1 MVSRSQKKGLQIPFS
16 KRHPAIDA
24 MRGLVMVLMAL
35 DHVSHVINAGRYVSD
50 SAAWY
55 VKGSTIPAIQFLM
68 RWVTHIC
75 APTFLFL
82 AGFVLV
88 LSVARRQSNGEPNFS
103 IDTYLLKRGTF
114 IFLLDPLWMS
124 IVFGEGIL
132 LQVLYA
138 IGASF
143 CCMTFL
149 RRIGDVSLLAF
160 CLALFLFSQL
170 LVSLSLWSGGGQM
183 TRIIGALL
191 ITGGPVAQHVYVLY
205 SLLPWLAYMI
215 LGWIF
220 GKFSLQKTNFE
231 LISFLLK
238 MGVVSLLV
246 FVAVRGLNGY
256 GNMGLLRDD
265 LSLLQWLH
273 VSKYP
278 PSLSFAALEL
288 GLMFFLMALFYS
300 WYNNRPEATLNPLL
314 VFGRTP
320 LYFYVIHVHLI
331 TIVAWLFGKQKAA
344 SLSETFVATV
354 LVLVMLYPLCRW
366 YLATKKN
373 HPNGILRY
381 L

>member
-1 MVSRSQKKGLQIPFS
+1 MDSHLQKNDPQIPFPG
-16 KRHPAIDA
+16 RHPAIDA

-35 DHVSHVINAGRYVSD
+35 DHVSHVINAGRYVTD

-55 VKGSTIPAIQFLM
+55 AKGSTIPAIQFLI
-68 RWVTHIC
+68 RWATHIC

-82 AGFVLV
+82 AGFVLA
-88 LSVARRQSNGEPNFS
+88 LSVARRQSIGESNRR
-103 IDTYLLKRGTF
+103 IDTNILERGAF

-124 IVFGEGIL
+124 MVFGKGIMF
-132 LQVLYA
+132 QVLYA

-149 RRIGDVSLLAF
+149 RRIGDRSLLVF
-160 CLALFLFSQL
+160 CLALFLFSQM

-183 TRIIGALL
+183 TRIIGAFL
-191 ITGGPVAQHVYVLY
+191 ITGGPVTKHVYVLY

-231 LISFLLK
+231 LISFFLK
-238 MGVVSLLV
+238 TGVVSLLV
-246 FVAVRGLNGY
+246 FVAVRGSNGY

-278 PSLSFAALEL
+278 PSLAFATLEL
-288 GLMFFLMALFYS
+288 GLMFLLMALFFT

-320 LYFYVIHVHLI
+320 LFFYVIHVHLI
-331 TIVAWLFGKQKAA
+331 TGFTWLFGMQKAA
-344 SLSETFVATV
+344 SIAETFVATM

-366 YLATKKN
+366 YSATKKN